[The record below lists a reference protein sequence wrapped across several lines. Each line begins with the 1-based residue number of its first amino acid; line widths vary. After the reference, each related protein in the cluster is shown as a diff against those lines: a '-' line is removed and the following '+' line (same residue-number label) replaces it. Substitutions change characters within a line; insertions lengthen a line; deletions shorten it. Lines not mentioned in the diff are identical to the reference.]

1 MSKKGKFSVQNCQ
14 SDPMNSP
21 KAFGEL
27 IISFLPQFEFNI
39 FCGVCYVKIYP
50 NDFVVLQELNLT
62 VEAMIHTQAPS
73 LYSKVYHLPVTTKA
87 K

>member
-27 IISFLPQFEFNI
+27 KRIENQYNQIFLLI
-39 FCGVCYVKIYP
+39 FKI
-50 NDFVVLQELNLT
+50 T
-62 VEAMIHTQAPS
+62 
-73 LYSKVYHLPVTTKA
+73 
-87 K
+87 